1 MTAFERVTD
10 GVWTA
15 HRKQRF
21 LGLEVGARMTV
32 LALEAGLLV
41 HSPIDI
47 TPASLGELGT
57 LRWVVAPNLLHHL
70 YVGPW
75 IEAGAEA
82 WCAPGLEKKRSD
94 LSFAGVIDDVAEPFG
109 PEVLAVPLRSIAL
122 TREVV
127 LLHRPSGT
135 LIVTDL
141 LYHFQ
146 PEDPWSTRAVMRGLG
161 GYPGVKTSLLE
172 KVAMKRDVA
181 RAEID
186 HLLGLD
192 FDRLIMAHG
201 AVVETGG
208 KAALADAF
216 AWLRA

>member
-1 MTAFERVTD
+1 MSELKRVTK
-10 GVWTA
+10 GVWTVG
-15 HRKQRF
+15 RRQRF
-21 LGLEVGARMTV
+21 LGLEVGTRMTV
-32 LALEAGLLV
+32 LALDGRLLV
-41 HSPIDI
+41 HSPIDV
-47 TPASLGELGT
+47 PPSSVRELGH

-94 LSFAGVIDDVAEPFG
+94 LAFAGVIDEVAEPFG
-109 PEVLAVPLRSIAL
+109 PDVLAVPLRSIAL
-122 TREVV
+122 TNEVV
-127 LLHRPSGT
+127 LLHRPSRT
-135 LIVTDL
+135 LVVTDL

-146 PEDPWSTRAVMRGLG
+146 PDDPWSTRAVMRGLG

-172 KVAMKRDVA
+172 KIAMKRDVA

-186 HLLGLD
+186 RLLDLD

-201 AVVETGG
+201 AVVESGG
-208 KAALADAF
+208 KQALADAF
-216 AWLRA
+216 AWL